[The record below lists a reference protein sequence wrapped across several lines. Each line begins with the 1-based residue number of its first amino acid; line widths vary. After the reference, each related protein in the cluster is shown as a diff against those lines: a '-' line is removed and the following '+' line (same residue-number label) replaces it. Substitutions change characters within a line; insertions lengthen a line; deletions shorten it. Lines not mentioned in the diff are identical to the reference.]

1 MDIRQL
7 AKTLSQIEN
16 REGNYLKI
24 LADFYRRQRF
34 VPVLGVTGPPGAGK
48 STLVDRFIS
57 LWRAEGKKVAV
68 IAIDPSSPFTGGAV
82 LGDRIRMQ
90 NHAGDDGVFIRSLGS
105 RGVHGGL
112 ARATFDLKVA
122 FDAAGFDRIVIETV
136 GVGQTELDITGIAKT
151 TLVILVPEA
160 GDVVQTL
167 KAGLTEIA
175 DVFAVNKA
183 DREGGSDLASMLKAI
198 VEMGPP
204 RSEGWTIPVCL
215 IQATRDVGIK
225 ELFQILEKH
234 FVWDSKGEKQ
244 KGEAIRKTMFLDLC
258 QVRLQDSLKERF
270 EKEKGL
276 KKILEEV
283 SQGGANPYEAIE
295 KIKL

>member
-1 MDIRQL
+1 M
-7 AKTLSQIEN
+7 
-16 REGNYLKI
+16 
-24 LADFYRRQRF
+24 
-34 VPVLGVTGPPGAGK
+34 
-48 STLVDRFIS
+48 
-57 LWRAEGKKVAV
+57 
-68 IAIDPSSPFTGGAV
+68 
-82 LGDRIRMQ
+82 
-90 NHAGDDGVFIRSLGS
+90 
-105 RGVHGGL
+105 
-112 ARATFDLKVA
+112 
-122 FDAAGFDRIVIETV
+122 
-136 GVGQTELDITGIAKT
+136 
-151 TLVILVPEA
+151 ILVPEA